1 MKTLAY
7 HAAML
12 RTKQVQE
19 KKEQQFTLCCKLIKF
34 ALQVE
39 VVLPVS
45 KVFFGVLAF
54 NLRFFVLNFS
64 AETYLIL
71 YPKWGVFSSNC
82 MVKQLKIAGVCTL
95 MVLVSNMSKAVA
107 MSWGSLKNCL
117 VCKFFH

>member
-19 KKEQQFTLCCKLIKF
+19 KKEQQFTLGRELTKF

-39 VVLPVS
+39 VVLPIS
-45 KVFFGVLAF
+45 KIFFGTMAF

-71 YPKWGVFSSNC
+71 CPKWGVFSR
-82 MVKQLKIAGVCTL
+82 IA
-95 MVLVSNMSKAVA
+95 
-107 MSWGSLKNCL
+107 W
-117 VCKFFH
+117 

>member
-1 MKTLAY
+1 MKTPAY

-45 KVFFGVLAF
+45 KVFFGFLAF
-54 NLRFFVLNFS
+54 SLRFFVLNFS

-71 YPKWGVFSSNC
+71 CPKRGIYR
-82 MVKQLKIAGVCTL
+82 QIAL
-95 MVLVSNMSKAVA
+95 QNS
-107 MSWGSLKNCL
+107 
-117 VCKFFH
+117 

>member
-1 MKTLAY
+1 MKGKALMKTLAY

-45 KVFFGVLAF
+45 KVFFGRFSLGFWRLICAF
-54 NLRFFVLNFS
+54 LF
-64 AETYLIL
+64 LIFL
-71 YPKWGVFSSNC
+71 
-82 MVKQLKIAGVCTL
+82 LKHI
-95 MVLVSNMSKAVA
+95 
-107 MSWGSLKNCL
+107 
-117 VCKFFH
+117 